1 MILGDYFINIKKN
14 YKKIFF
20 SGISFNSNQ
29 IKKNYIFF
37 AIKGNKIDGN
47 NFVSLAIKN
56 GAKIIV
62 TEKKINGLKNGILF
76 IQTKNVRKLY
86 VCNFNCF
93 K

>member
-62 TEKKINGLKNGILF
+62 TEKK
-76 IQTKNVRKLY
+76 
-86 VCNFNCF
+86 
-93 K
+93 